1 MSSVSNAP
9 TFMQRLKTLSVLV
22 LMVVTLVVVVAGGAY
37 VMHLDGI
44 VREKF
49 EGKRWAIPAKVY
61 ARPLALQAGV
71 PVSLNDMR
79 EELGIL
85 NYRQLAGAPSPG
97 TYDLQGST
105 LYLHTRGFAFSDRR
119 EPAQLL
125 RLRFQGERVAELA
138 STQQAVSGGVRLE
151 PMVIGG
157 IYPSHN
163 EDRVLIQL
171 KEAPPH
177 LVDAL
182 LATEDQRFY
191 SHIGISL
198 RGIMR
203 AVWVNATSGSVRQ
216 GGSTLTQ
223 QLVKNFYLSD
233 ERSLRRKANE
243 AIMALL
249 LEWHYDKPEILETY
263 LNEVNLGQQGNRS
276 VNGFGLAA
284 QYYFGLPLSEL
295 SLPQV
300 ALLVGMV
307 KGPSYYNP
315 RRQPERAL
323 ERRNIVLDNLYRE
336 GLISAPARDAAMQ
349 MPLGVVANPTA
360 ATNLYPDFLDLVR
373 RQLRDSY
380 QPEDLSSQGLKIF
393 TTLDP
398 RVQNAAEQALDA
410 TVLRLRKQ
418 GRSLGKLEGVVL
430 AADLAT
436 GELRALLG
444 GTGTFTGY
452 NRAIDASRQV
462 GSLLKPAIY
471 LSALASGQ
479 YTWASPLDDGPVE
492 IVSDTGKVWQPQNYD
507 QQSHGVVSLQ
517 TALASSY
524 NQAAVRLGMTV
535 GLPAVINTLRQL
547 GVTADLKPYPSLL
560 LGALNQTPM
569 DVLQLYQVMLS
580 GGVRAPL
587 QSIREV
593 VDAKGRAL
601 QQFAGER
608 KQVIDPADAYLLH
621 YGMQQVLRQGTA
633 ASAYQRLPSTMVLA
647 GKTGTTNDMRDSWF
661 AGSAGQLLAVVWLGR
676 DDNRPIGLSGG
687 SGALPVWTDLMV
699 RLQPAAP
706 APAMPAAVN
715 WEWLDVS
722 TGRLSAETCAGAIR
736 VPVSAKSRPQDM
748 TPCAAGGV
756 PAFIDSMVDGVLNLF
771 RR

>member
-1 MSSVSNAP
+1 MSNTPSP
-9 TFMQRLKTLSVLV
+9 MQRLKTFAVLALMLSALV
-22 LMVVTLVVVVAGGAY
+22 IVVAGGAY

-61 ARPLALQAGV
+61 ARPLLLQAGA
-71 PVSLNDMR
+71 PVSMAALRD
-79 EELGIL
+79 ELTIL
-85 NYRQLAGAPSPG
+85 NYHPVAGAPTPG
-97 TYDLQGST
+97 TYDVQGDT
-105 LYLHTRGFAFSDRR
+105 VYLHTRGFAFSDHR
-119 EPAQLL
+119 EIAQLL
-125 RLRFQGERVAELA
+125 RLRLQGGRIAELA
-138 STQQAVSGGVRLE
+138 STQQVARGGVRLE
-151 PMVIGG
+151 PLVIGG

-177 LVDAL
+177 LIDAL

-191 SHIGISL
+191 SHIGISI
-198 RGIMR
+198 RGILR

-223 QLVKNFYLSD
+223 QLVKNFYLTD

-249 LEWHYDKPEILETY
+249 LEWHYSKSEILETY

-284 QYYFGLPLSEL
+284 QYYFGVPLSEL

-300 ALLVGMV
+300 ALLVGLV

-336 GLISAPARDAAMQ
+336 GFISAPERDASMQ
-349 MPLGVVANPTA
+349 KPLGVVAKPTA

-380 QPEDLSSQGLKIF
+380 QPEDLTSQGLKIF

-398 RVQNAAEQALDA
+398 RVQNAAEQALDSTIA
-410 TVLRLRKQ
+410 RLRQQ
-418 GRSLGKLEGVVL
+418 GRSLSKLEGAVL
-430 AADLAT
+430 AADLST

-452 NRAIDASRQV
+452 NRAVDASRQV

-471 LSALASGQ
+471 LTALASGQ

-492 IVSDTGKVWQPQNYD
+492 IVSDAGKVWQPQNYD
-507 QQSHGVVSLQ
+507 LQNHGVVSLQ
-517 TALASSY
+517 TALAHSY

-535 GLPAVINTLRQL
+535 GLPAVISTLRQL
-547 GVTADLKPYPSLL
+547 GITADLKPYPSLL

-569 DVLQLYQVMLS
+569 DVLQLYQIMLS

-593 VDAKGRAL
+593 VDANGHAL

-608 KQVIDPADAYLLH
+608 RQVVDSADAYLLH
-621 YGMQQVLRQGTA
+621 YGLQQVVRQGTA
-633 ASAYQRLPSTMVLA
+633 ASAYQRLPATMVLA

-661 AGSAGQLLAVVWLGR
+661 AGSAGQLLSVVWLGR
-676 DDNRPIGLSGG
+676 DDNQPIGLSGG
-687 SGALPVWTDLMV
+687 SGALPVWTDIMA
-699 RLQPAAP
+699 RLLPDAP
-706 APAMPAAVN
+706 APAAPSGVT
-715 WEWLDVS
+715 WEWLDADS
-722 TGRLSAETCAGAIR
+722 GKLSAATCSGAIR
-736 VPVSAKSRPQDM
+736 VPVSAKGRPQDM
-748 TPCAAGGV
+748 TACANGGV
-756 PAFIDSMVDGVLNLF
+756 PAFIDNMVKGVMGIF
-771 RR
+771 R